1 MEHTEGNLTVGPIA
15 HVLATLSLPIITAA
29 FLSTAYNITDM
40 AWIGKLGGNAL
51 AGVGVGGMYSWLS
64 QGLSTL
70 ARMGGQVLV
79 AQELGKGR
87 KEYASAYAVASIQ
100 LTVLFG
106 VIFGA
111 FCLIFTDPLIGFFGL
126 KNAEALRDAK
136 IYMQITCGLILF
148 SYLGQTLTGL
158 YTAQGDSKS
167 PLKANFIGLVANMI
181 LDPLLILGIG
191 PVPKLGAAGAAIAT
205 VAAQIIVVVVL
216 MIKGDSEAAERRVLG
231 HRRAWERQESRY
243 IRGVLKMGAPSALQG
258 TIYPMIS
265 MVISRMA
272 GNFGDAAFA
281 VLRVGGQIESLTW
294 NIANGFASAMN
305 AFAAQNYGAGK
316 MKRVK
321 EGYRISLIIVAV
333 WAGFIS
339 LLFIFVPKP
348 ISSVFF
354 HTDEEIRLSAQYLI
368 VIGVGEIFMCV
379 ELMSEGAISGLGNT
393 KICSAISI
401 IFTAIRIPLAMVLSR
416 TSLGVD
422 GLWWALTISS
432 IIKGILFV
440 LTFYK
445 ECRKKENGL
454 LL

>member
-1 MEHTEGNLTVGPIA
+1 MEHIEGNLTTGSISK
-15 HVLATLSLPIITAA
+15 VLAKLSIPIITAA

-51 AGVGVGGMYSWLS
+51 AGVGVGSMYSWLS

-87 KEYASAYAVASIQ
+87 KEDASAYAVASVQ

-106 VIFGA
+106 ILFGVIS
-111 FCLIFTDPLIGFFGL
+111 LIFTDPMVAFFGL
-126 KNAEALRDAK
+126 KNAEALEVAK
-136 IYMQITCGLILF
+136 IYLQITCGLILF

-158 YTAQGDSKS
+158 YTAQGDSRS
-167 PLKANFIGLVANMI
+167 PLKANFIGLMVNMI
-181 LDPLLILGIG
+181 LDPLLILGIE
-191 PVPKLGAAGAAIAT
+191 PFPKLGASGAAIAT
-205 VAAQIIVVVVL
+205 VTAQVIVVVVL
-216 MIKGDSEAAERRVLG
+216 MLKSHGANAEHSVLGRRRV
-231 HRRAWERQESRY
+231 WEIQEARY
-243 IRGVLKMGAPSALQG
+243 TGAVLKMGAPSALQG

-272 GNFGDAAFA
+272 GEFGDAAIA

-294 NIANGFASAMN
+294 NIANGFGSAMN

-316 MKRVK
+316 MKRVRQ
-321 EGYRISLIIVAV
+321 GYKISLVIVAV

-339 LLFIFVPKP
+339 LLFIFVSKP
-348 ISSVFF
+348 ISSIFF
-354 HTDEEIRLSAQYLI
+354 HTAEEIRLSADYLT
-368 VIGVGEIFMCV
+368 VIGVGEMFMCV
-379 ELMSEGAISGLGNT
+379 ELMSVGSISGLGNT
-393 KICSAISI
+393 KVCSVISI

-440 LTFYK
+440 ITFYK

-454 LL
+454 LF